1 MAAAPSPSAAPSV
14 SAVMVTYHTGDWLL
28 RGIESLLAQPELGEL
43 VLVDNGNPAS
53 VRAAIA
59 ARAAHEPRL
68 LYRPLERNLGFAAAT
83 NLGVRE
89 ACRPYLLLINPDSL
103 MPPGGLGRFLAETR
117 DLPRPWLAGC
127 RVLDADGRDQRGSRR
142 GELNPA
148 SAIGELRRALGG
160 RRVPGFNRHEETLP
174 DATLPMATI
183 SGACMLMPTEDYR
196 AVGGL
201 DEGYFLHV
209 EDIDFCL
216 QVRRAGGG
224 VYFVPGVALLH
235 RKGSSAAAPLWV
247 EWQKTRGFARYFAK
261 NFTASHGWLV
271 TRALALAFGLRFLM
285 RAPRLLL
292 RSTHRTG

>member
-28 RGIESLLAQPELGEL
+28 RGVERLLAQPELGEL

-68 LYRPLERNLGFAAAT
+68 LYRPLDRNLGFAAAT

-89 ACRPYLLLINPDSL
+89 ARCPDLLLINPDSL
-103 MPPGGLGRFLAETR
+103 MPPGGLGRFLTETR

-160 RRVPGFNRHEETLP
+160 RRARGFNRHEETLP
-174 DATLPMATI
+174 DATLPMATV

-271 TRALALAFGLRFLM
+271 TRALALAFGLRFLL
-285 RAPRLLL
+285 RAPLLLL
-292 RSTHRTG
+292 RSKRPAG

>member
-1 MAAAPSPSAAPSV
+1 MAAASPSPAAYSV

-28 RGIESLLAQPELGEL
+28 RGIESLLAQPELGQL
-43 VLVDNGNPAS
+43 VLVDNGNPAP

-68 LYRPLERNLGFAAAT
+68 LYRPLDRNLGFAAAT

-89 ACRPYLLLINPDSL
+89 ARCSHLLLINPDSL

-142 GELNPA
+142 GELTPA
-148 SAIGELRRALGG
+148 SAIGEFWHALGR
-160 RRVPGFNRHEETLP
+160 RRVRAFNRHEDALP
-174 DATLPMATI
+174 DATLAMATV
-183 SGACMLMPTEDYR
+183 SGACMLVPTEDYR

-224 VYFVPGVALLH
+224 VYFVPGVALRH
-235 RKGSSAAAPLWV
+235 EKGSSAAAPLWV

-261 NFTASHGWLV
+261 NFTASHGWLA
-271 TRALALAFGLRFLM
+271 TRALALAFGLRFLL
-285 RAPRLLL
+285 RAPFLLL
-292 RSTHRTG
+292 RSKRSTG